1 VTAES
6 IQAIWL
12 ALIQGLT
19 EFLPVSSSA
28 HLILPSTF
36 LGWAEQGLAFDVAV
50 HIGTLFAV
58 VLYFRKD
65 LLNVIGDGVFNYKNT
80 NPNSKL
86 AIAIAVATVPA
97 ALFGFFAHD
106 IIEVYLRAPIIIA
119 FTTIFFGLLLWK
131 ADRKSQNGEGRG
143 VASLSFK
150 DSVLIGLAQAFA
162 LIPGVSRSG
171 ITMTMGLEL
180 GLSKMASAR
189 FSFLLSVPII
199 LLAGGYQGLKLFLSS
214 KEINW
219 EPMAIGFLVS
229 FVSAYVCIKLF
240 LSAIEKIGM
249 LPFVIY
255 RLALG
260 LLLLLILV

>member
-1 VTAES
+1 MES
-6 IQAIWL
+6 MQAIWL

-28 HLILPSTF
+28 HLILPSAF
-36 LGWAEQGLAFDVAV
+36 WGWKEQGLSFDVAV
-50 HIGTLFAV
+50 HIGTLLAV

-65 LLNVIGDGVFNYKNT
+65 LWNIVGDGVFNYKST
-80 NPNSKL
+80 NPNSRLAL
-86 AIAIAVATVPA
+86 AISIATIPA

-106 IIEVYLRAPIIIA
+106 IIEIYLREPIIIA

-131 ADRKSQNGEGRG
+131 ADRKIKKGEGRT
-143 VASLSFK
+143 VFSLSLR
-150 DSVLIGLAQAFA
+150 DAVLIGLSQALA

-180 GLSKMASAR
+180 GLSKVASAR

-199 LLAGGYQGLKLFLSS
+199 LLAGGYQGLKLLMHSE
-214 KEINW
+214 EINW
-219 EPMAIGFLVS
+219 EPMIVGFFVS
-229 FVSAYVCIKLF
+229 FFSAYICIKFF
-240 LSAIEKIGM
+240 LSVIEKMGM

-260 LLLLLILV
+260 LLLLFILL